1 MGETLEKDGHRIDR
15 ASQVML
21 RALNGDEEWVR
32 GQTLREAADLA
43 QNGQVFYRME
53 EHLLPTGLAQE
64 AARRER
70 NGHVEPRQFRLT
82 EEGRA
87 WVDEHADLL
96 AIPTTREEAA
106 AKAGAAYE
114 AAESARSSVQN
125 YRKKLHRQKGRVEEL
140 GEAVEEIA
148 STQEGMDMQQVSVS
162 RRSQQN
168 EERSKATA
176 EAVEELQERV
186 GAVEETVAT
195 LEEEAVER
203 ERRTQEESKARDEFL
218 RADLAEVRELAE
230 RANRGWWD
238 RLLGR

>member
-82 EEGRA
+82 DEGKG

-125 YRKKLHRQKGRVEEL
+125 YRKKLHRVKGRVEEL
-140 GEAVEEIA
+140 EELPERVRETETRLNYQAESLDEIRSQATEVAEAHTEFAGETREALDRQREEIEA
-148 STQEGMDMQQVSVS
+148 LRAENSAL
-162 RRSQQN
+162 
-168 EERSKATA
+168 EERI
-176 EAVEELQERV
+176 ER
-186 GAVEETVAT
+186 
-195 LEEEAVER
+195 LERQFEGIARQQAER
-203 ERRTQEESKARDEFL
+203 ERARSRGL
-218 RADLAEVRELAE
+218 LAWLL
-230 RANRGWWD
+230 D
-238 RLLGR
+238 R